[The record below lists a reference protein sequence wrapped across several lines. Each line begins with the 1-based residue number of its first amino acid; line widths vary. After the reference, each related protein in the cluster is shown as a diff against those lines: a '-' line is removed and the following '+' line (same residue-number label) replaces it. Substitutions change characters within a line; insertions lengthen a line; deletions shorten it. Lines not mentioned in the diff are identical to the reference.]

1 MAKSNQLANLFNG
14 VLLEY
19 DFRTEDAQSNA
30 NRLPIENID
39 EWFDYVTFLETNYL

>member
-30 NRLPIENID
+30 KSTSYWKYRWMVWLCHLFGD
-39 EWFDYVTFLETNYL
+39 